1 MQGVI
6 KLDKLE
12 MFLIIIIIMGWGAKK
27 VIVVPVVI
35 GALWY
40 GIKRKWKEI
49 W

>member
-6 KLDKLE
+6 KLDKLK
-12 MFLIIIIIMGWGAKK
+12 MFLIIIIMGLGAKK